1 MEGIVQSYS
10 VLTLGTVLY
19 CRALVMFCLELL
31 ETFQSSPT
39 YFLPQFFFQLICLKL
54 FGFLLSCSQV
64 VPNSFKDLPY
74 HLTKPEVLRTSA
86 PVSATLGTNTF
97 FKSLKSF

>member
-10 VLTLGTVLY
+10 VSTLGTVLY
-19 CRALVMFCLELL
+19 CRALVRFCLELQ

-39 YFLPQFFFQLICLKL
+39 YFLPQLFFRLICLKL

-74 HLTKPEVLRTSA
+74 HLTKPEVLRTSSS
-86 PVSATLGTNTF
+86 VSAHLVQ
-97 FKSLKSF
+97 KHSLSL

>member
-1 MEGIVQSYS
+1 MVQSYS

-19 CRALVMFCLELL
+19 CRVLVMFCLELL
-31 ETFQSSPT
+31 ETLQSSPT
-39 YFLPQFFFQLICLKL
+39 YFSPQFFIQLIGLEL

-64 VPNSFKDLPY
+64 VPNSFKELPN
-74 HLTKPEVLRTSA
+74 HLTRPEVLTTSA

-97 FKSLKSF
+97 LKSLKSL

>member
-54 FGFLLSCSQV
+54 FGFLLSFSQV

-86 PVSATLGTNTF
+86 PVSATLGTNTYL
-97 FKSLKSF
+97 SL